1 MISFPWFQLV
11 TTYVQLGIPKIDQ
24 HLFWRP
30 CGSTTSHLFAC
41 WFTNS
46 KYQLFVASY
55 RFISP
60 FRVPNP
66 SVSLITFSDQTWA
79 IWYPIIL
86 SVFPNFT
93 HWSGFPWVQHRRGG
107 GWVPAEGN
115 FRGSPAG
122 LEPWL
127 DHYLRASNHLGLKP
141 WNMWDFSG
149 GFTWLKMTKH
159 IANIIYILNE
169 FWALIGLWI
178 AKPTWQ
184 VYPHNQW
191 TIEVLLHRQ

>member
-1 MISFPWFQLV
+1 MFNLGYPKLTSISFGGPVAQPPAIYLQFN
-11 TTYVQLGIPKIDQ
+11 I
-24 HLFWRP
+24 
-30 CGSTTSHLFAC
+30 STFC
-41 WFTNS
+41 
-46 KYQLFVASY
+46 
-55 RFISP
+55 FISLHISIQGP
-60 FRVPNP
+60 K
-66 SVSLITFSDQTWA
+66 SFSFTDNLQWSNVA
-79 IWYPIIL
+79 IGYPIIL

-93 HWSGFPWVQHRRGG
+93 HWSAFPWVQHGRGG

-159 IANIIYILNE
+159 IANMIYILNE

-191 TIEVLLHRQ
+191 TIEV

>member
-1 MISFPWFQLV
+1 MIDHLIGMNNDTETLIMFVITIMATIIVIIRIMFLLLDQLP
-11 TTYVQLGIPKIDQ
+11 LLLDG
-24 HLFWRP
+24 
-30 CGSTTSHLFAC
+30 
-41 WFTNS
+41 
-46 KYQLFVASY
+46 
-55 RFISP
+55 
-60 FRVPNP
+60 PNLHILP
-66 SVSLITFSDQTWA
+66 HVHNLQWSNVA

-93 HWSGFPWVQHRRGG
+93 HWSGFPWVQHGRGG

-159 IANIIYILNE
+159 IANMIYILNE

-178 AKPTWQ
+178 AKPNWQ

-191 TIEVLLHRQ
+191 TIEV